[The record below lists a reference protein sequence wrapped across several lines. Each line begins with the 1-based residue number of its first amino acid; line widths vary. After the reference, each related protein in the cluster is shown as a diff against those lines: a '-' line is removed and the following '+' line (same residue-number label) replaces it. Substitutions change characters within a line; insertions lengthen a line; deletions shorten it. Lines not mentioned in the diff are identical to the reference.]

1 MSLLIPAALGALP
14 VAEVTFLWQK
24 LLHLKGNLD
33 HFDLF
38 AVEYFGYF
46 TKPSSTVHWHT
57 H

>member
-1 MSLLIPAALGALP
+1 MSLLIPAALWALP
-14 VAEVTFLWQK
+14 VTFLWRK
-24 LLHLKGNLD
+24 LLHLKGDLD

-38 AVEYFGYF
+38 ADKYFGYF